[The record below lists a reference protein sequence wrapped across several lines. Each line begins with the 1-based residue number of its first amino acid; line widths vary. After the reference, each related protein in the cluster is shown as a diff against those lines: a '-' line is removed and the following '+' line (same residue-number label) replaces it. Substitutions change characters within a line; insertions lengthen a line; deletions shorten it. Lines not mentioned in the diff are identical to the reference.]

1 MKHGCEFF
9 PYKTPTTSSA
19 PPRDRPVQVDGE
31 NLTLGYAWVYSSF
44 LSQDETAARTYG
56 LDTLN
61 VLLAVGRRAFVG
73 RQQAL
78 GGVR

>member
-1 MKHGCEFF
+1 M
-9 PYKTPTTSSA
+9 
-19 PPRDRPVQVDGE
+19 DGE
-31 NLTLGYAWVYSSF
+31 NLTLGYAGVYSSF
-44 LSQDETAARTYG
+44 QSQDETAARTYG

>member
-1 MKHGCEFF
+1 M
-9 PYKTPTTSSA
+9 
-19 PPRDRPVQVDGE
+19 
-31 NLTLGYAWVYSSF
+31 YSSF
-44 LSQDETAARTYG
+44 QSQHETAPRTYG
-56 LDTLN
+56 LDTQN